1 MMPLTVM
8 KSGEESVIKKV
19 GGKEE
24 TRKFLEALGFVKGS
38 TVQMITSMNGNVIVN
53 IVPAV
58 LVPAILK
65 NRKKLVLC
73 LENNTKSAFL
83 YGKKNHG
90 MIK

>member
-24 TRKFLEALGFVKGS
+24 TRKFLETLGFVKGS

-53 IVPAV
+53 IVPV
-58 LVPAILK
+58 IL
-65 NRKKLVLC
+65 RVSTL
-73 LENNTKSAFL
+73 
-83 YGKKNHG
+83 G
-90 MIK
+90 MLNY